1 MIVPSIL
8 EGQVSRETIER
19 LKIYE
24 EMLKRWRAV
33 KNLVSPS
40 TIADIWTRHFAD
52 SLQLVRLAPSA
63 RIWLD
68 IGSGAGFPGLVIAIA
83 IADTRGSCVH
93 LVDSD
98 NRKCAFLR
106 EVARAT
112 QVNVVVHHA
121 RAEDVIA
128 DIEDVQAVTARAV
141 GRLQYL
147 VDLTAPVISEG
158 AIGLFPKGR
167 DYCSELT
174 GLRLPFNFKV
184 DTAPS
189 LTENGAAVVIVSRE
203 SAPRRPEP
211 DRIL

>member
-1 MIVPSIL
+1 MINPSNL
-8 EGQVSRETIER
+8 ESQVSRETIER

-24 EMLKRWRAV
+24 ETLTRWRTV

-40 TIADIWTRHFAD
+40 TMAAVWTRHFAD
-52 SLQLVRLAPSA
+52 SLQLVNLAPAA

-83 IADTRGSCVH
+83 IADKVGSCVH

-106 EVARAT
+106 EVARQT
-112 QVNVVVHHA
+112 QAAAIVHHA
-121 RAEDVIA
+121 RAEELIG
-128 DIEDVQAVTARAV
+128 DIQGVQAVTARAV
-141 GRLQYL
+141 GPLQYL
-147 VDLTAPVISEG
+147 VDLTSPLIANG

-167 DYCSELT
+167 DFRSELT
-174 GLRLPFNFKV
+174 GLRLPFNFQV

-189 LTENGAAVVIVSRE
+189 LTENGAAVVIVSSE
-203 SAPRRPEP
+203 SAPRLSEP
-211 DRIL
+211 